1 MLDRS
6 ARIDGQQSYAEQEC
20 AVIEQE
26 SSELAGISY
35 VGSNID
41 QKLEQHRLR
50 SSCYVG
56 SNLDQRRIAD
66 LLTDF
71 KNILFICVLSRISNM
86 NIGLIVLMPVI
97 TIDSCFSVINV
108 FINFCSLYYS

>member
-50 SSCYVG
+50 F
-56 SNLDQRRIAD
+56 L
-66 LLTDF
+66 
-71 KNILFICVLSRISNM
+71 RISNM
-86 NIGLIVLMPVI
+86 NNGLIVLMPVI
-97 TIDSCFSVINV
+97 TINSCFSVPGNKC
-108 FINFCSLYYS
+108 FY